1 MSGRTPGQLSD
12 PAGGDPWSGLRAYTP
27 ARIALG
33 RAGTSLPTG
42 PHLDFQ
48 LAHARART
56 AVHAVLDVDALLDR
70 LAPLDLEMLV
80 LASAAEGR
88 AMYLQRP
95 DLGRR
100 LDDASRERLA
110 GHEKPGQKADE
121 KAGENADGAPEV
133 VFVIGDGLSARAIEE
148 NAPPFLDVMLPA
160 LRDAGWRIGPLA
172 VVIGARVAIG
182 DEIGAAMGAAM
193 VVVLIGERP
202 GLSSPDSLGLYLT
215 ANPRPGLTDEARN
228 CVSNV
233 RAAGLSHEGA
243 AHKLLFLM
251 TEARRRGISG
261 VKLKDEAEVLADG
274 RPKAGNFLL
283 GPDGG
288 QT

>member
-1 MSGRTPGQLSD
+1 MSETRTGKPPETSLASD
-12 PAGGDPWSGLRAYTP
+12 GDPWSGLRAYTP

-33 RAGTSLPTG
+33 RAGTSLPTR
-42 PHLDFQ
+42 PHLEFQ

-56 AVHAVLDVDALLDR
+56 AVHAALGVEALVDR
-70 LAPLDLEMLV
+70 LAPLGLETLV
-80 LASAAEGR
+80 VASAAEGR

-100 LDDASRERLA
+100 LDDASRDLLA
-110 GHEKPGQKADE
+110 GREKREEG
-121 KAGENADGAPEV
+121 PEV
-133 VFVIGDGLSARAIEE
+133 VFVIGDGLSALAIEE
-148 NAPPFLDVMLPA
+148 NAAPFLEVMVPV
-160 LRDAGWRIGPLA
+160 LRDAGWRIGPLS
-172 VVIGARVAIG
+172 VVTGARVAIG
-182 DEIGAAMGAAM
+182 DEIGAALGAAM
-193 VVVLIGERP
+193 VVMLIGERP

-251 TEARRRGISG
+251 TEARRRGLSG
-261 VKLKDEAEVLADG
+261 VRLKDEAEVLADG

-283 GPDGG
+283 G
-288 QT
+288 